1 MKLVIIGT
9 GNVAEALGTA
19 FRKAGHS
26 LVAVA
31 GRNEHRAKALARKW
45 KTCFITDFSKVP
57 CTADCYL
64 IAVSDDA
71 IAEMVTAL
79 PLLKRPVVHTAGSIP
94 MNVLRR
100 FPQHG
105 VFYPLETIR
114 AGKRVAFAE
123 VPLCI
128 EASCAPVEKKLRLLA
143 TAISREVHVVNSR
156 KRLALHTAAVFAC
169 NFTNYLLR
177 VAGEVL
183 EKNDLSPLMIRQLVI
198 TTVNNAFAMGP
209 VDAQTGPA
217 RRGDRITIAKHLK
230 FLESDPPKAAL
241 YRMITRQIGAVYK
254 PLKKDRKR

>member
-1 MKLVIIGT
+1 MKLVVIGT

-26 LVAVA
+26 MVAVA

-45 KTCFITDFSKVP
+45 ETSFITDFSMLP
-57 CTADCYL
+57 LSADIYL

-71 IAEMVTAL
+71 IAEVVAAL
-79 PLLKRPVVHTAGSIP
+79 PLLKKPVVHTAGSIP
-94 MNVLRR
+94 MKVLRR

-114 AGKRVAFAE
+114 AGKAVSFRE

-128 EASCAPVEKKLRLLA
+128 EASSAAVEKKLRLLA
-143 TAISREVHVVNSR
+143 ATISREVHEVNSPR
-156 KRLALHTAAVFAC
+156 RLALHTAAVFAC

-177 VAGEVL
+177 VACEVL
-183 EKNDLSPLMIRQLVI
+183 EKNDLSSMMIRQLVT
-198 TTVNNAFAMGP
+198 TTVNNAFALGP
-209 VDAQTGPA
+209 VEAQTGPA
-217 RRGDRITIAKHLK
+217 RRGDQITIEKHLK
-230 FLESDPPKAAL
+230 FLGNDPAAAAL

-254 PLKKDRKR
+254 PLKKTGKR